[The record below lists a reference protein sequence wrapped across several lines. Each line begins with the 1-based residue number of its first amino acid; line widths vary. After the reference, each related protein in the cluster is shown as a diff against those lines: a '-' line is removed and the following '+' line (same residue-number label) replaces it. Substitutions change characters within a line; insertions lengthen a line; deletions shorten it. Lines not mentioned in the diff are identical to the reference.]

1 MLSHLICLQ
10 YELKET
16 GHTPELTTEHDG
28 KEVPV
33 KRQTAANRKP
43 PLQKSRSLE
52 SDRQMD
58 RRTVIS
64 ENRYTVTM
72 NMGTDVHAPQRMNPL
87 ILAHNLNLWKRQKF
101 KGSHKCWPD
110 GGAQKKL
117 SGHQN
122 ESSVEEEHLYQSSY
136 WHWDI
141 SQTSE
146 IFDLLMV

>member
-72 NMGTDVHAPQRMNPL
+72 NIGTDVPAPQRMNPL

-101 KGSHKCWPD
+101 KGSHKC
-110 GGAQKKL
+110 
-117 SGHQN
+117 
-122 ESSVEEEHLYQSSY
+122 
-136 WHWDI
+136 
-141 SQTSE
+141 
-146 IFDLLMV
+146 